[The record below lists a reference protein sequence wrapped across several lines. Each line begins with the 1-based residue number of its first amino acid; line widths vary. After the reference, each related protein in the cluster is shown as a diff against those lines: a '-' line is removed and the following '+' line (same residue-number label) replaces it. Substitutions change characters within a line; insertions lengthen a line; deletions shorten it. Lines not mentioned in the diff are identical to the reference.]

1 MNCIDA
7 VEGTVKSIINGLFQL
22 FVESGLDDTEYIRS
36 VKRVL
41 DSTDTFLQN
50 NKEIAG
56 NPKTLKDV
64 LYGYAKDLWLKQ
76 LINQTKAND
85 DGKEEVFEKMEYLD
99 YYFDYI
105 YSRGTYPL

>member
-22 FVESGLDDTEYIRS
+22 FIESGFDDTEYIRS
-36 VKRVL
+36 IKKVL
-41 DSTDTFLQN
+41 DSTDTFLRN

-56 NPKTLKDV
+56 NPNTFKDV
-64 LYGYAKDLWLKQ
+64 LYRYAKDLWLKQ
-76 LINQTKAND
+76 LVNKTKSSD
-85 DGKEEVFEKMEYLD
+85 DVKEQIVEKMEYYE

-105 YSRGTYPL
+105 YGHGTYPR

>member
-22 FVESGLDDTEYIRS
+22 FIESGLDDTEYIRS
-36 VKRVL
+36 IKKVL
-41 DSTDTFLQN
+41 DSTDTFLRN

-76 LINQTKAND
+76 LVNKTKSSD
-85 DGKEEVFEKMEYLD
+85 DVKEQIVEKMEYYE

-105 YSRGTYPL
+105 YGHGTYPR